1 MAIVNEAGQYCPI
14 TKFFTIMGRLKRI
27 QSIDGLKETLQIILK
42 SQCSLSES
50 DVNLLNDA
58 VAKLNKL
65 RTKKGLTD
73 KHYQMEIADIV
84 ELITEFL
91 I

>member
-1 MAIVNEAGQYCPI
+1 MSR
-14 TKFFTIMGRLKRI
+14 KKRI
-27 QSIDGLKETLQIILK
+27 QNIDGLIETLQIILK

-58 VAKLNKL
+58 VAKLNRL

-73 KHYQMEIADIV
+73 KHYQMEVADIV
-84 ELITEFL
+84 ELITKFL

>member
-1 MAIVNEAGQYCPI
+1 MSRVQ
-14 TKFFTIMGRLKRI
+14 RI
-27 QSIDGLKETLQIILK
+27 QNIDGLRETLQTILK

-50 DVNLLNDA
+50 DVNLLNEA
-58 VAKLNKL
+58 VAKLNRL

>member
-1 MAIVNEAGQYCPI
+1 MS
-14 TKFFTIMGRLKRI
+14 RLKRL
-27 QSIDGLKETLQIILK
+27 QNIDGLIISLQTIAK
-42 SQCSLSES
+42 SQCSLSED

-58 VAKLNKL
+58 IAKLNRL

-73 KHYQMEIADIV
+73 KHYQMEISDIV
-84 ELITEFL
+84 ELITKFL

>member
-1 MAIVNEAGQYCPI
+1 MS
-14 TKFFTIMGRLKRI
+14 RLKRL
-27 QSIDGLKETLQIILK
+27 QNIDGLKTSLQTILQN
-42 SQCSLSES
+42 QCSLSES

-58 VAKLNKL
+58 VAKLNRL

-73 KHYQMEIADIV
+73 KQYQTEIADIID
-84 ELITEFL
+84 LIIKFL

>member
-1 MAIVNEAGQYCPI
+1 MS
-14 TKFFTIMGRLKRI
+14 RLKRL
-27 QSIDGLKETLQIILK
+27 QNIDGLIETLQIILK

-58 VAKLNKL
+58 VAKLNRL

-84 ELITEFL
+84 ELIIKFL

>member
-1 MAIVNEAGQYCPI
+1 MSR
-14 TKFFTIMGRLKRI
+14 KKRI
-27 QSIDGLKETLQIILK
+27 QNIDGLIETLQIILK

-58 VAKLNKL
+58 VAKLNRL

-84 ELITEFL
+84 ELITKFL

>member
-1 MAIVNEAGQYCPI
+1 MS
-14 TKFFTIMGRLKRI
+14 RLKRL
-27 QSIDGLKETLQIILK
+27 QNIDGLKISLQTILQN
-42 SQCSLSES
+42 QCSLSES

-58 VAKLNKL
+58 VAKLNRL

-73 KHYQMEIADIV
+73 KQYQTEIADIID
-84 ELITEFL
+84 LIITFL

>member
-1 MAIVNEAGQYCPI
+1 MSR
-14 TKFFTIMGRLKRI
+14 KKRI
-27 QSIDGLKETLQIILK
+27 QNIDGLIETLQIILK

-58 VAKLNKL
+58 VAKLNRL

-73 KHYQMEIADIV
+73 KHYQMEIAGIV
-84 ELITEFL
+84 ELITKFL

>member
-1 MAIVNEAGQYCPI
+1 MS
-14 TKFFTIMGRLKRI
+14 RLKRL
-27 QSIDGLKETLQIILK
+27 QNIDGLIETLQIVLK

-58 VAKLNKL
+58 VAKLNRL

-73 KHYQMEIADIV
+73 KQYQTEIADIID
-84 ELITEFL
+84 LIITFL

>member
-1 MAIVNEAGQYCPI
+1 MSRV
-14 TKFFTIMGRLKRI
+14 KRL
-27 QSIDGLKETLQIILK
+27 QSIDGLINVIQTIQQN
-42 SQCSLSES
+42 QCSLSES

-58 VAKLNKL
+58 AAKLKKL

-84 ELITEFL
+84 QLIFDFL
-91 I
+91 V

>member
-1 MAIVNEAGQYCPI
+1 MSRVQ
-14 TKFFTIMGRLKRI
+14 RI
-27 QSIDGLKETLQIILK
+27 QNIDGLRETLQTILK

-50 DVNLLNDA
+50 DVNLLNEA
-58 VAKLNKL
+58 VAKLNRL

-73 KHYQMEIADIV
+73 KHYQMEVADIV
-84 ELITEFL
+84 ELIIKFL